1 MNHWLR
7 RTVTAMAIG
16 NVGKH
21 RKAVSDGHGAGG
33 RKGVRRASMFRLRS
47 AGRADPA
54 DHESLL
60 SRELVGE
67 VPLTGLPFS
76 FASGTARFPELG
88 WIDGVLPFPRP
99 SPLTHSSQP

>member
-33 RKGVRRASMFRLRS
+33 NRGVRAASMLRLRS
-47 AGRADPA
+47 AGRANPA
-54 DHESLL
+54 AHESLI
-60 SRELVGE
+60 SRELVVE
-67 VPLTGLPFS
+67 VPLTGLSFPFE
-76 FASGTARFPELG
+76 SGDGRFPELG
-88 WIDGVLPFPRP
+88 
-99 SPLTHSSQP
+99 